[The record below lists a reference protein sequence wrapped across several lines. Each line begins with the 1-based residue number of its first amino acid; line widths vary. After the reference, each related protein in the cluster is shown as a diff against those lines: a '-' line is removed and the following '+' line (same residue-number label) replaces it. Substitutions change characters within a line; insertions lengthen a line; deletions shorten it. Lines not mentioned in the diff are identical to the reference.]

1 MQFVYGIMPRAP
13 LSSVETGRGIVEFD
27 ETHDLVIVGSGCA
40 SVTAALAAK
49 ALGARPLIIE
59 KQALFGGSTAYS
71 GGIGWLPNNP
81 LLDDDNEEDART
93 YLNHIVGEPGK
104 ASPIAKREA
113 FLKEGPRA
121 VQFLLDQGVKLIRV
135 PWPDYYSDAPGGHKV
150 GRTVSAALFDLRELG
165 EWQDKVGFFYGFP
178 RLPVGSFEFVDL
190 TLAKTTWKGKRAAFR
205 LGLNILRDKLTGA
218 RRVGSGNAVQGRFLK
233 AALDHGI
240 PLYMS
245 TELAGL
251 EVEDGRVVGV
261 RVHDAKGER
270 RIGAS
275 RGVLLNAGGFSRN
288 PEMRRQYQPQ
298 PNTGEW
304 TMVNPGDTG
313 EVMQMAMALGA
324 DVDCMEEAWWTPG
337 TLLPDGK
344 YGGFHVPGESGKPHV
359 IIVGP
364 DGRRVGNEAGSY
376 MEFGQRM
383 YARGAVPSWAILESR
398 MLKNYS
404 WGPLLPGKPIKPWV
418 DNGYLTRAE
427 TIEELARKCGI
438 DVAGFKAEIER
449 FNLFAER
456 GVDED
461 FQRGASHHNRA
472 MGDPGHAPNPSLGKI
487 EKGPFYAAR
496 IWPLDVGTSG
506 GLDTAEHAR
515 VLRPDGTVIAGL
527 YAAGNI
533 SAPVV
538 GHSYPGAGASIGGG
552 IAFGYVAARHAL
564 GANASG
570 QAG

>member
-1 MQFVYGIMPRAP
+1 MCQV
-13 LSSVETGRGIVEFD
+13 SVMGRRLVEFD
-27 ETHDLVIVGSGCA
+27 ESFDLVIIGSGCA

-49 ALGARPLIIE
+49 SLGASPIIIE

-71 GGIGWLPNNP
+71 GGIAWMPNNP
-81 LLDDDNEEDART
+81 LLDDDNEQDART

-113 FLKEGPRA
+113 FLKEGPGA
-121 VQFLLDQGVKLIRV
+121 VQFLLDQGVELIRV
-135 PWPDYYSDAPGGHKV
+135 PWPDYYSDAPGGHRV
-150 GRTVSAALFDLRELG
+150 GRTISAALFDLCELG
-165 EWQDKVGFFYGFP
+165 EWQDRVGFFYGFP
-178 RLPVGSFEFVDL
+178 RLPVGSHEFVDL
-190 TLAKTTWKGKRAAFR
+190 TLAKTTWKGKKAAFR
-205 LGLNILRDKLTGA
+205 LAFNILKDKLSGA

-233 AALDHGI
+233 AALDKGI

-245 TELAGL
+245 TTLVGF
-251 EVEDGRVVGV
+251 EVEEGRVVGV
-261 RVHDAKGER
+261 KVRDDRGER

-288 PEMRRQYQPQ
+288 SAMREQYQPQ
-298 PNTGEW
+298 PNSGQW

-324 DVDCMEEAWWTPG
+324 DIDCMEEAWWTPG
-337 TLLPDGK
+337 SLAPDGK
-344 YGGFHVPGESGKPHV
+344 YGGFHVPGESGKPHI

-364 DGRRVGNEAGSY
+364 DGKRVGNEAGSY

-383 YARGAVPSWAILESR
+383 YARRAVPSFAILESR
-398 MLKNYS
+398 LLKNYS
-404 WGPLLPGKPIKPWV
+404 WGPVLPGKPIQPWV
-418 DNGYLTRAE
+418 DNGYLTKAD
-427 TIEELARKCGI
+427 TIDELARKCGI
-438 DVAGFKAEIER
+438 DVAGLTAEIER
-449 FNLFAER
+449 FNGFAER

-461 FQRGASHHNRA
+461 FKRGASFHNRA

-487 EKGPFYAAR
+487 DKGPFYAVR

-506 GLDTAEHAR
+506 GLVTDEFAR
-515 VLRPDGTVIAGL
+515 VLKPDGIPIDGL

-533 SAPVV
+533 TAPVV

-564 GANASG
+564 GANQSG
-570 QAG
+570 LSEAA